1 MKMIFKKAA
10 AAIPVLAA
18 AVTLIALDAPKSINA
33 ASETV
38 SGGHS
43 HSVCGNLEHEG
54 CTHENIEFEPFP
66 ENAELIQE
74 KSYYLTK
81 DIVLDEQKRIF
92 IQKGTTNICLNGY
105 SIKKEGGQ
113 IIDINSI
120 QGQGAVLNICD
131 CDSRKVSGK
140 ILNTSDDSE
149 YACISVIDQSEFNLY
164 GGIVDGGANGMGI
177 EVEKISDGVS
187 QGGSANIY
195 GGTVQTQYN
204 CALWIDD
211 SDTFLFVFGGKIKS
225 NGYYA
230 VVVTGERSNV
240 SICGG
245 EVIGSAAD
253 CETIYICGEEAAVTI
268 NGGSVTGENYGA
280 AYCVYGTLNITDGEV
295 KSESYK
301 GSTIYNE
308 DTLVLSGGTVSCSGY
323 YGITNFGGGKTTI
336 SGGELKSDG
345 SAINNLANS
354 EVEIEGGDISSE
366 DYSGIYNE
374 GSACRGIG

>member
-1 MKMIFKKAA
+1 MKMFLKRIVGAVSA
-10 AAIPVLAA
+10 LTA
-18 AVTLIALDAPKSINA
+18 AVTLIALNAPKSINA
-33 ASETV
+33 ASETI

-43 HSVCGNLEHEG
+43 HVMCGNLVHDN

-66 ENAELIQE
+66 ENNEILRG

-81 DIVLDEQKRIF
+81 DIVLDKQTRIF
-92 IQKGTTNICLNGY
+92 IEQGTTNICLNGY

-131 CDSRKVSGK
+131 CDSRTGVSGK
-140 ILNTSDDSE
+140 IINTSDDSE

-164 GGIVDGGANGMGI
+164 GGIVDGGANGIGI

-211 SDTFLFVFGGKIKS
+211 SDTSLSVFGGKIKS
-225 NGYYA
+225 DGYNA

-240 SICGG
+240 LICGG

-253 CETIYICGEEAAVTI
+253 YETIYIYGEEAAVTI
-268 NGGSVTGENYGA
+268 NGGSITGENYGA
-280 AYCVYGTLNITDGEV
+280 AYCVYGTLNITGGEV

-345 SAINNLANS
+345 SAINNLADS
-354 EVEIEGGDISSE
+354 EVEIDGGDISSE
-366 DYSGIYNE
+366 DYSGIY
-374 GSACRGIG
+374 